1 MEKEQE
7 VKIDWVNVLNE
18 TQKIFSGL
26 KDTINN
32 EKLNI
37 FILGKTGV
45 GKSTLI
51 NAVFGQNF
59 AQTGQGKPVTQDT
72 KSFTDNEGLTI
83 YDSPGLELTPD
94 KKREIE
100 KFLEEQERKNVD
112 EQIHLAWYCISE
124 GSRRVEETEKEL
136 VRLLKNCKFP
146 VLVVITKAM
155 QDKDEKGERFSDVVQ
170 GQFGVDEV
178 FRVRALETEDDDGE
192 TKKIIGI
199 KELIEKSY
207 KLLPEGQKAAF
218 ARKQTF
224 DKKMEQEQRIKD
236 AKALITKYS
245 AAAAVPCANPIPFS
259 DIVLILPIQCAMI
272 IHISNIYGLKFDM
285 ENGKKVAA
293 ALLGVCGVGIGVR
306 AFFGSVVK
314 FIPGLGSIGGAVING
329 AVAATTT
336 KAMGEVYL
344 AWLNDN
350 FENILSD
357 MVVFDNI
364 NFGKY
369 ESLAKSILEKK

>member
-18 TQKIFSGL
+18 AQKIFSGL

-100 KFLEEQERKNVD
+100 KFLEEQERKNAD

-136 VRLLKNCKFP
+136 VRLLKSCKFP

-207 KLLPEGQKAAF
+207 KLLPEGQKAAL
-218 ARKQTF
+218 ARKQEY
-224 DKKMEQEQRIKD
+224 DKEMQRKQCEKD

-245 AAAAVPCANPIPFS
+245 ALAATPCVNPLPFS
-259 DIVLILPIQCAMI
+259 DITLILPIQCTMI
-272 IHISNIYGLKFDM
+272 VHISKTYGLEFDT
-285 ENGKKVAA
+285 ESAKKVAL
-293 ALLGVCGVGIGVR
+293 ALIAVCGVGFGVKV
-306 AFFGSVVK
+306 AVGNILK
-314 FIPGLGSIGGAVING
+314 FIPGAGSVAAAGIN
-329 AVAATTT
+329 ATIAATTT
-336 KAMGEVYL
+336 KAMGEMYL

-350 FENILSD
+350 FENILND
-357 MVVFDNI
+357 VVDFNNI
-364 NFGKY
+364 NFGQY
-369 ESLAKSILEKK
+369 TSLAKDTLGKK